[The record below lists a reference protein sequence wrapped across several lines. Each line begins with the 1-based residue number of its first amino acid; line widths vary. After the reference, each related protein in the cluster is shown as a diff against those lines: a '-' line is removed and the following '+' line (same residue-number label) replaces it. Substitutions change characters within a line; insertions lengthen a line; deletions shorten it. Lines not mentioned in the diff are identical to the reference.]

1 MQLRQVEIIKYKNF
15 ENIIIDFKESN
26 FPNVFSIAS
35 KNGGGKS
42 TLLQFIFILLHCL
55 MKEHKKQYIQNLLKT
70 FSKITKDI
78 DLVKF
83 IIEHDKQLYHLD
95 FSIIKS
101 KSEDMNFNLYLDIK
115 DTKREIDKQRDKID
129 EFREVLEL
137 KQELEETNRIT
148 PVMERNIRFLRKYIS
163 TRQEENLLR
172 KVDRSDDIEE
182 YKKLVNLIISK
193 NSFSENTLN
202 ELEEI
207 YSNVQSKLDN
217 LEEKLKES
225 NLKYITH
232 LQEHKNVLL
241 LKTKMSNELLNVL
254 SNKIFLTAPNS
265 QIFLFLSD
273 DEKHN
278 IFSEFSNEKDN
289 YNNRHYY
296 NNTSYY
302 NSVER
307 AKGLLSSFFTYDFA
321 STELILKSFKKASE
335 DDLKKKRKTGSYG
348 LKYDE
353 LTNELKDFLD
363 GKEISENEDGNKVIF
378 KSKSKRQELVPLVPE
393 DLSHGELKKLGI
405 YIWLK
410 YIVEENSIVLMDEVD
425 IALHPKWQYELI
437 KDLVTWSKDSQ
448 FLLATHS
455 PQILSA
461 TYYKNLI
468 KLESGEVKR
477 FDKPPLDRDINAII
491 TQIMEA
497 PDFPEDLKELHKKY
511 RKCIN
516 DGNVETP
523 QAKKLKEEILEY
535 ESENSSFFQEINF
548 DLELI

>member
-1 MQLRQVEIIKYKNF
+1 MQLRQVKIIKYKNF
-15 ENIIIDFKESN
+15 ENIAIDFEKSN

-55 MKEHKKQYIQNLLKT
+55 MDEHKKQYIQNLLKT
-70 FSKITKDI
+70 FSNVTKDI
-78 DLVKF
+78 DLVEF
-83 IIEHDKQLYHLD
+83 IIEHDKQIYNLD

-101 KSEDMNFNLYLDIK
+101 KSKDMNFNLYLDIK
-115 DTKREIDKQRDKID
+115 DTKIKIAKYQNNIN

-148 PVMERNIRFLRKYIS
+148 PVIERNIRFLRKHIS
-163 TRQEENLLR
+163 TKQEENLLR
-172 KVDRSDDIEE
+172 KVERSDDIEG

-193 NSFSENTLN
+193 NSLSENTLN

-207 YSNVQSKLDN
+207 YSSVQSKLN
-217 LEEKLKES
+217 NFEEELKES

-278 IFSEFSNEKDN
+278 IFSEFSNEKDT
-289 YNNRHYY
+289 YHNRHYY

-302 NSVER
+302 DSVKR
-307 AKGLLSSFFTYDFA
+307 AKGLLGGFFTYDFA

-335 DDLKKKRKTGSYG
+335 DDLKEKRKTGIYG
-348 LKYDE
+348 SKYDE

-378 KSKSKRQELVPLVPE
+378 KSKNNQQELAPE

-437 KDLVTWSKDSQ
+437 KDLITWSKDSQ

-455 PQILSA
+455 PQILSS

-477 FDKPPLDRDINAII
+477 FNKPPLDRDINAII

-497 PDFPEDLKELHKKY
+497 PDFPEDLKELHIKY

-516 DGNVETP
+516 DGKVETP
-523 QAKKLKEEILEY
+523 KAKKLKEEILEY

>member
-1 MQLRQVEIIKYKNF
+1 MQLRQVKIIKYKNF
-15 ENIIIDFKESN
+15 ENIVIDFEKSN

-55 MKEHKKQYIQNLLKT
+55 IDEHKKQYIQNLLKT
-70 FSKITKDI
+70 FSKITKNI
-78 DLVKF
+78 DLVEF
-83 IIEHDKQLYHLD
+83 IIEHDEQVYNLD

-101 KSEDMNFNLYLDIK
+101 KSQDMNFNLYLDIK
-115 DTKREIDKQRDKID
+115 DTKTKINKYQHNIN

-148 PVMERNIRFLRKYIS
+148 PVIERNIRFLRNHIS
-163 TRQEENLLR
+163 SKQEEILLR
-172 KVDRSDDIEE
+172 KVERSDDIEG

-193 NSFSENTLN
+193 NSLSENTLN

-207 YSNVQSKLDN
+207 YSNVQSKLN
-217 LEEKLKES
+217 NFEEELEEA

-232 LQEHKNVLL
+232 LQEHKNVLV
-241 LKTKMSNELLNVL
+241 LKTKMSNELLHEL

-296 NNTSYY
+296 NNNNTSYY
-302 NSVER
+302 DSVKR
-307 AKGLLSSFFTYDFA
+307 AKELLGGFFTYDFA

-335 DDLKKKRKTGSYG
+335 DDLKEKRKTGNYG
-348 LKYDE
+348 SKYDE

-378 KSKSKRQELVPLVPE
+378 KSKNNQQELAPE

-455 PQILSA
+455 PQILSS

-468 KLESGEVKR
+468 KLEIGEVKR

-497 PDFPEDLKELHKKY
+497 PDFPEDLKELHIKY

-516 DGNVETP
+516 DGKVETP
-523 QAKKLKEEILEY
+523 KAKKLKEEILEY

>member
-1 MQLRQVEIIKYKNF
+1 MQLRQVKIINYKNF
-15 ENIIIDFKESN
+15 ENVVIDFEKSN
-26 FPNVFSIAS
+26 FPDVFSIAS

-55 MKEHKKQYIQNLLKT
+55 MDEHKKKYIQNLLKT
-70 FSKITKDI
+70 FSKIAKDI
-78 DLVKF
+78 DLVEF
-83 IIEHDKQLYHLD
+83 IIEHDEKIYNLD
-95 FSIIKS
+95 FSIIRSKS
-101 KSEDMNFNLYLDIK
+101 KNMNFNLYLDIK
-115 DTKREIDKQRDKID
+115 DTKIKITKYQENIN

-148 PVMERNIRFLRKYIS
+148 PVIERNIRFLRKYIS
-163 TRQEENLLR
+163 SKQEEVLFR
-172 KVDRSDDIEE
+172 KIERSDDVEK
-182 YKKLVNLIISK
+182 YKKLINLVINK
-193 NSFSENTLN
+193 NSISESTLN

-207 YSNVQSKLDN
+207 YSNIQKKLN
-217 LEEKLKES
+217 KLEEELAES

-232 LQEHKNVLL
+232 LDEQKNVLL
-241 LKTKMSNELLNVL
+241 LKTKMPKELLIL
-254 SNKIFLTAPNS
+254 LTNKIFLTAPSS

-278 IFSEFSNEKDN
+278 IFSEFSDEKN
-289 YNNRHYY
+289 NLHNNRHYY
-296 NNTSYY
+296 ENTSYY
-302 NSVER
+302 DSVKK
-307 AKGLLSSFFTYDFA
+307 AKKLLGGFFTYDFA

-335 DDLKKKRKTGSYG
+335 DDLKEKRKTGTYG
-348 LKYDE
+348 SKYDE

-378 KSKSKRQELVPLVPE
+378 KSKNNRQELAPE

-437 KDLVTWSKDSQ
+437 KDLITWSKNSQ

-455 PQILSA
+455 PQILSS
-461 TYYKNLI
+461 TYYKNLV
-468 KLESGEVKR
+468 KLEGGEVKR
-477 FDKPPLDRDINAII
+477 FSKPPLDRDINAII

-497 PDFPEDLKELHKKY
+497 PAFPENLKELHIKY
-511 RKCIN
+511 RKYIN
-516 DGNVETP
+516 DDKVETP
-523 QAKKLKEEILEY
+523 KAKKLKEEILEY

>member
-1 MQLRQVEIIKYKNF
+1 MQLRQVKIIKYKNF
-15 ENIIIDFKESN
+15 ENIVIDFEKSN

-55 MKEHKKQYIQNLLKT
+55 MDEHKKQYIQNLLKT
-70 FSKITKDI
+70 FFNITKDI
-78 DLVKF
+78 DLVEF
-83 IIEHDKQLYHLD
+83 IIEHDEQIYNLD

-101 KSEDMNFNLYLDIK
+101 KSKNMNFNLYLDIK
-115 DTKREIDKQRDKID
+115 DTKIKIAKYQNNMN

-148 PVMERNIRFLRKYIS
+148 PIIERNIRFLRKHIS
-163 TRQEENLLR
+163 TKQEENLLR
-172 KVDRSDDIEE
+172 KIERSDDIEE
-182 YKKLVNLIISK
+182 YKKLVNIIISK
-193 NSFSENTLN
+193 NSLSENILN

-207 YSNVQSKLDN
+207 YSNVQSELN
-217 LEEKLKES
+217 NFEEELEES
-225 NLKYITH
+225 NFKYITH
-232 LQEHKNVLL
+232 LQEHKNILL
-241 LKTKMSNELLNVL
+241 LKTKMPNELLNVL
-254 SNKIFLTAPNS
+254 SNKIFLTAPSS

-302 NSVER
+302 DSVKR
-307 AKGLLSSFFTYDFA
+307 AKGLLNGFFTYDFA
-321 STELILKSFKKASE
+321 STEVILKSFKKASE
-335 DDLKKKRKTGSYG
+335 DDLKEKRKTGIYG
-348 LKYDE
+348 SKYDE

-378 KSKSKRQELVPLVPE
+378 KSKNNQQELAPE

-425 IALHPKWQYELI
+425 IALHPKWQYELT
-437 KDLVTWSKDSQ
+437 KDLITWSKDSQ

-455 PQILSA
+455 PQILSS

-468 KLESGEVKR
+468 KLENGELKGLN
-477 FDKPPLDRDINAII
+477 KPPLDRDINAII

-497 PDFPEDLKELHKKY
+497 PDFPEDLKELHIKY

-516 DGNVETP
+516 DGKAETP
-523 QAKKLKEEILEY
+523 TAKKLKEEILKY

>member
-1 MQLRQVEIIKYKNF
+1 MQLRQVKIIKYKNF
-15 ENIIIDFKESN
+15 ENIVIDFEKSN

-55 MKEHKKQYIQNLLKT
+55 MDENKKQYIQNLLKT

-78 DLVKF
+78 DLVEF
-83 IIEHDKQLYHLD
+83 IIEHDEEKYNLN
-95 FSIIKS
+95 FSIIRS
-101 KSEDMNFNLYLDIK
+101 KTKNMNFNLYLDIK
-115 DTKREIDKQRDKID
+115 DTKIKITKYQKNIN

-148 PVMERNIRFLRKYIS
+148 PIIERNIRFLRKHIS
-163 TRQEENLLR
+163 SEQEKNLLR
-172 KVDRSDDIEE
+172 KVERSDDIEG
-182 YKKLVNLIISK
+182 YKKLVNIIISK
-193 NSFSENTLN
+193 NSLSENILN

-207 YSNVQSKLDN
+207 YSNIQKKLN
-217 LEEKLKES
+217 ELEEELAES

-232 LQEHKNVLL
+232 LDEHKNILL
-241 LKTKMSNELLNVL
+241 LKTKMPKELLILL

-278 IFSEFSNEKDN
+278 IFSEFSNEEDN

-302 NSVER
+302 DSVKR
-307 AKGLLSSFFTYDFA
+307 AKGLLGGFFTYDFA

-335 DDLKKKRKTGSYG
+335 DDLKEKRKTGIYG
-348 LKYDE
+348 SKYDE

-378 KSKSKRQELVPLVPE
+378 KSKNNQQELAPE

-437 KDLVTWSKDSQ
+437 KDLITWSKDSQ

-455 PQILSA
+455 PQILSS
-461 TYYKNLI
+461 TYYKNLV
-468 KLESGEVKR
+468 KLENGEVKR
-477 FDKPPLDRDINAII
+477 FNKPPLDRDINAII

-497 PDFPEDLKELHKKY
+497 PDFPEDLKELHIKY
-511 RKCIN
+511 RKYIN
-516 DGNVETP
+516 DGKTETP
-523 QAKKLKEEILEY
+523 KAKELKEEILEY

>member
-1 MQLRQVEIIKYKNF
+1 MQLRQVKIIKYKNF

-55 MKEHKKQYIQNLLKT
+55 MEEHKKQYIQNLLKT

-83 IIEHDKQLYHLD
+83 SIEHDKQLYHLD

-148 PVMERNIRFLRKYIS
+148 PVMERKIRFLRKYIS

-172 KVDRSDDIEE
+172 KVDESDDIEG

-193 NSFSENTLN
+193 NSLSENDLN

-207 YSNVQSKLDN
+207 CNNVQSKLDN

-232 LQEHKNVLL
+232 LQEYKNVLL

-302 NSVER
+302 YSVER
-307 AKGLLSSFFTYDFA
+307 AKGLLSGFFTYDFA

-335 DDLKKKRKTGSYG
+335 DDLKKKRKTGNYG
-348 LKYDE
+348 SKYDE
-353 LTNELKDFLD
+353 LTDELKDFLD

>member
-1 MQLRQVEIIKYKNF
+1 MQLRQVKIIKYKNF
-15 ENIIIDFKESN
+15 ENTVIDFEKSN

-55 MKEHKKQYIQNLLKT
+55 MDEHKKQYIQNLLKT
-70 FSKITKDI
+70 FSNVTKDI
-78 DLVKF
+78 DLVEF
-83 IIEHDKQLYHLD
+83 IIEHDKQIYNLD

-101 KSEDMNFNLYLDIK
+101 KSKNMNFNLYLDIK
-115 DTKREIDKQRDKID
+115 DTKIKIAKYQNNIN

-148 PVMERNIRFLRKYIS
+148 PVIERNIRFLRKHIS
-163 TRQEENLLR
+163 SKQEENLLR
-172 KVDRSDDIEE
+172 KVERSDDIEG

-193 NSFSENTLN
+193 NSLSENTLN

-207 YSNVQSKLDN
+207 YSNVQSKLN
-217 LEEKLKES
+217 NFEEELKES

-241 LKTKMSNELLNVL
+241 LKTKMSSELLNLL

-278 IFSEFSNEKDN
+278 IFSEFSNEEDN
-289 YNNRHYY
+289 YKNRHYY

-302 NSVER
+302 DGVKR
-307 AKGLLSSFFTYDFA
+307 AKELLGGFFTYDFA

-335 DDLKKKRKTGSYG
+335 DDLKEKRKTGIYG
-348 LKYDE
+348 SKYDE

-378 KSKSKRQELVPLVPE
+378 KSKNNQQELTPE

-437 KDLVTWSKDSQ
+437 KDLITWSKDSQ

-455 PQILSA
+455 PQILSS

-468 KLESGEVKR
+468 KLESGEAKR
-477 FDKPPLDRDINAII
+477 FNKPPLDRDINAII

-497 PDFPEDLKELHKKY
+497 PDFPEDLKELHIEY

-516 DGNVETP
+516 DGKTETP
-523 QAKKLKEEILEY
+523 KAKKLKEEILEY

>member
-1 MQLRQVEIIKYKNF
+1 MQLRQVKIIKYKNF
-15 ENIIIDFKESN
+15 ENITIDFEKSD

-55 MKEHKKQYIQNLLKT
+55 MEDHKKQYVQNLLKT

-83 IIEHDKQLYHLD
+83 IIEHDEQLYNLD
-95 FSIIKS
+95 FSIMKS
-101 KSEDMNFNLYLDIK
+101 ESEDMNFNVYLDIK
-115 DTKREIDKQRDKID
+115 DTRRKINKYQANLN

-148 PVMERNIRFLRKYIS
+148 PVIRRNIRFLHKYIA
-163 TRQEENLLR
+163 TKEEEILLR
-172 KVDRSDDIEE
+172 KVDISNDIEE
-182 YKKLVNLIISK
+182 YKKLVSLIISK
-193 NSFSENTLN
+193 NLFSENTLN

-207 YSNVQSKLDN
+207 HNNVQSKLNN
-217 LEEKLKES
+217 LEEDLKES

-232 LQEHKNVLL
+232 LQENKNVLL
-241 LKTKMSNELLNVL
+241 LKTEMSDELLNVL
-254 SNKIFLTAPNS
+254 SNRIFLTAPNS

-302 NSVER
+302 DSVKR
-307 AKGLLSSFFTYDFA
+307 AKGLLSGFFTYDFA

-335 DDLKKKRKTGSYG
+335 DDLKEKRKTGSYG
-348 LKYDE
+348 SKYDE

-378 KSKSKRQELVPLVPE
+378 KSKSKRQELVPE

-455 PQILSA
+455 PQILSS

-497 PDFPEDLKELHKKY
+497 PDFPEDLKERHIKY
-511 RKCIN
+511 RKYIN
-516 DGNVETP
+516 DGEVETP
-523 QAKKLKEEILEY
+523 KAKKLKEEILEY